1 MDHINAGKNSQIAPI
16 SGGSEG
22 MENTSDIPRKK
33 AAFDGATPASEFA
46 RHLRDAVTSATGAE
60 PLIIAGEKI
69 SLLSVALPVRGMRA
83 KRAALPFAVE
93 ERISAPLDEVH
104 IALCR
109 DLGAADTVLA
119 AVLDRTLMAE
129 ARNAAVLPATLAL
142 PAPSAP
148 DGTTLWAIWCSADRA
163 LVRVSDGTGF
173 IVSQDMLPLLWQQAG
188 QPQIISYGDMLPA
201 SMPATSHSDTP
212 PPTDA
217 RDIAV
222 DLRQGAF
229 APASGNWGR
238 VLPRIAA
245 ILLVGLIGHLI
256 IRAIDTVAL
265 TRLADSTRTTAQAAL
280 DPVLP
285 GVIVTPEVDPILRRL
300 APAPETAN
308 GSDFLP
314 LLDRVSATFLAAG
327 RDIGFRRMAFADA
340 PARLILLIEAPS
352 LEDLQQAE
360 RMLRAD
366 GLAVTS
372 GAATASAGVAEA
384 EFVIT
389 AGAT

>member
-1 MDHINAGKNSQIAPI
+1 
-16 SGGSEG
+16 
-22 MENTSDIPRKK
+22 MENSPEFARETV
-33 AAFDGATPASEFA
+33 AFSGTAPASDFA
-46 RHLRDAVTSATGAE
+46 RHLQEAVTSATGAA
-60 PLIIAGEKI
+60 PLVIPGEKI
-69 SLLSVALPVRGMRA
+69 SLLAVAVPVRGMRA

-109 DLGAADTVLA
+109 DLGTADTVLA
-119 AVLDRTLMAE
+119 AVLDRQLMTG
-129 ARNAAVLPATLAL
+129 ARDAPVLPETLAL

-148 DGTTLWAIWCSADRA
+148 DGTIAWAIWCSADRA

-173 IVSQDMLPLLWQQAG
+173 VVAQDMLPLLWQQAG
-188 QPQIISYGDMLPA
+188 QPQIHSYGSRLPA
-201 SMPATSHSDTP
+201 SIPVASHSDTP
-212 PPTDA
+212 PPPDA
-217 RDIAV
+217 KDIAI
-222 DLRQGAF
+222 DLAQGAF
-229 APASGNWGR
+229 AQASGNWSN

-245 ILLVGLIGHLI
+245 IVLVGLIGHLV

-265 TRLADSTRTTAQAAL
+265 TRLADSTRATAQAAL
-280 DPVLP
+280 ASVLP
-285 GVIVTPEVDPILRRL
+285 GVMVTPEIDPILRRL
-300 APAPETAN
+300 APAPDVVS

-314 LLDRVSATFLAAG
+314 LLDQVSATFLAAG

-360 RMLRAD
+360 RLLRAD
-366 GLAVTS
+366 GLSVTS